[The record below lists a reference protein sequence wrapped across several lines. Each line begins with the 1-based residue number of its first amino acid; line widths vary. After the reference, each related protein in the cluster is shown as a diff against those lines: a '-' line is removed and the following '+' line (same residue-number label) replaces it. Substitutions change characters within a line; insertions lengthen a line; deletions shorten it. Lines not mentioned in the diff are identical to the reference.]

1 MSVSSVP
8 SFLSSPWLRIKRN
21 LQVKN
26 GWEEVSGALGDLG
39 TFIPIVITLTLV
51 NHLDL
56 GTTLLF
62 TGAYNII
69 TGLVFGVPMPVQPMK
84 AIASVAITPG
94 DPLTVPQ
101 IMAAGITTA
110 AVLVF
115 LGITGLMTV
124 VTRWVPLS
132 VVRGIQ
138 LSQGISFSITACKYI
153 LINQAL
159 GGGSGG
165 GGARSWVGLDG
176 KLLAIAGLLFIVIV
190 SGVGEV
196 TQKMEEKKM
205 MKRNWI
211 KSITIPTALLVFVLG
226 VVLAFIRQP
235 SIGKQLRVGPSTP
248 HVVHISR
255 RDWRIGFVRAAIPQ
269 IPLSVLNSVFAVC
282 KLSQD
287 LFPSQDAVSS
297 FNVSIS
303 VGLMNLVGCWFG
315 AMPAC
320 HGAGGLAGQYRFG
333 ARSGFS
339 VVFLGTAKLLLG
351 LLIGSSLIHILS
363 KFPVG
368 LLGVLLL
375 FAGLELAM
383 ACRDQNTRTD
393 AFVMLVVTVV
403 SLTDYTSYGSAMG
416 FGCGMVAAI
425 LLRIRETKFWEKLCR
440 LMPWMSQHASTEQDS
455 ATQYQAGS
463 L

>member
-1 MSVSSVP
+1 VSSRVAVFFP
-8 SFLSSPWLRIKRN
+8 
-21 LQVKN
+21 
-26 GWEEVSGALGDLG
+26 
-39 TFIPIVITLTLV
+39 
-51 NHLDL
+51 
-56 GTTLLF
+56 
-62 TGAYNII
+62 
-69 TGLVFGVPMPVQPMK
+69 GLVFGVPMPVQPMK

-176 KLLAIAGLLFIVIV
+176 KLLAIAALLFIVIV

-196 TQKMEEKKM
+196 TRDLPQMEAHNVERMEHLKMADGKSHSEGNDLRGESKDPELGSSDIIVSHTEIPEKMEEKTKM
-205 MKRNWI
+205 KKSNWI

-248 HVVHISR
+248 HVMHISR

-351 LLIGSSLIHILS
+351 LLLGSSLIHILS

-403 SLTDYTSYGSAMG
+403 SLTDYTSYSSAIG

-440 LMPWMSQHASTEQDS
+440 LMPWMSQHGSTEQDS
-455 ATQYQAGS
+455 ATQY
-463 L
+463 